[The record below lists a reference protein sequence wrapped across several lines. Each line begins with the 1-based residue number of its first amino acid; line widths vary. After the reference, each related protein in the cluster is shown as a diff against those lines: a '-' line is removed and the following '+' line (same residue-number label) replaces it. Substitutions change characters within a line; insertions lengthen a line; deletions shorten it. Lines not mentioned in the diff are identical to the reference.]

1 MTTTDAPSRAALRE
15 QKADARKHR
24 PAHRRSDRSHRVL
37 RALSLVVVGVFAF
50 GATAAGAVYY
60 RFQNNIESVDVS
72 ALLGEDP
79 EAPKEP
85 TGITDPNAGL
95 PITILLLGSDD
106 RSGVNAELGGENPGM
121 RSDTTIV
128 LHISADRSRMEM
140 VSIPRDSLVDV
151 PSCTMT
157 DGSTTSASEDT
168 MFNAIFARGWDTGGD
183 IASAVGCTQ
192 KTVESLTGLDL
203 DGFALVDFAGFQGM
217 IDALGGVPM
226 CIPEDIESPD
236 ASLYLSAGVQTLN
249 GTQALGLA
257 RARSGTGP
265 NMDGSDLNRI
275 GRQQELLA
283 ATMRAVLDQ
292 NILTNGPALLQFVN
306 AATSSLTASP
316 DLASIPNMSGLAY
329 SMRGISSDKITFMT
343 IPVATATNKNRVVW
357 TSEAD
362 TIWSNM
368 VADQPIVTVEEPA
381 VPETP
386 TAPEAPV
393 DPATPV
399 EPAAPAAP
407 TEPAPVETKD
417 PGKEAFTSADTT
429 SVCP

>member
-15 QKADARKHR
+15 QNAEARKHR

-50 GATAAGAVYY
+50 AATAAGAVYY
-60 RFQNNIESVDVS
+60 TFQDNIESVDVS
-72 ALLGEDP
+72 ALLGDAGEDAGP
-79 EAPKEP
+79 EVPS
-85 TGITDPNAGL
+85 GIDDPNAGL
-95 PITILLLGSDD
+95 PISILLIGSDD
-106 RSGVNAELGGENPGM
+106 RSGANLALGGKDEGM

-128 LHISADRSRMEM
+128 LHVSADRSRMEM
-140 VSIPRDSLVDV
+140 VSIPRDSLVDI

-157 DGSTTSASEDT
+157 DGSTTKATQDT
-168 MFNAIFARGWDTGGD
+168 MFNAAFARGWDNGGD
-183 IASAVGCTQ
+183 IGSAVGCTQ
-192 KTVESLTGLDL
+192 KTVETLIGFKL

-217 IDALGGVPM
+217 IDAIGGVTM
-226 CIPEDIESPD
+226 CIPEAIKSPD
-236 ASLYLSAGVQTLN
+236 ASLYLAAGEQTLN

-257 RARSGTGP
+257 RARKGTGA

-283 ATMRAVLDQ
+283 ATMRTVLDQ
-292 NILTNGPALLQFVN
+292 NILMNAPALLQFLN

-316 DLASIPNMSGLAY
+316 KLASISNLSGLAY
-329 SMRGISSDKITFMT
+329 SLRGITGDKITFMT
-343 IPVATATNKNRVVW
+343 IPVATSTVNKNRVEW

-362 TIWSNM
+362 EVWANM
-368 VADQPIVTVEEPA
+368 ATDLPIVTVEEPA

-386 TAPEAPV
+386 AAPA
-393 DPATPV
+393 DPAAPV
-399 EPAAPAAP
+399 EPVAP

-429 SVCP
+429 AVCE